1 MHMKKT
7 LSQINAFFDV
17 FEKWVI
23 VFCMTW
29 MVLILAFQ
37 VFTRYCL
44 GFSFAWAE
52 QLVRIGFVWV
62 TYVGAGMACKASMH
76 LTIDLLKYMLKPRA
90 VRILGIWAAA
100 FTVFFALY
108 MGWHIFTLVLQQIE
122 KGQTFSSMT
131 WLPVWS
137 MYIAGVIGMI
147 GVAVRT
153 LEFGLLPLL
162 SAQEEGGAI

>member
-1 MHMKKT
+1 MRKK
-7 LSQINAFFDV
+7 LSQVNAFFDA

-23 VFCMTW
+23 LVFMTG
-29 MVLILAFQ
+29 MVVILAFQ

-44 GFSFAWAE
+44 GFSFSWAE

-62 TYVGAGMACKASMH
+62 TFVGASMACKASMH
-76 LTIDLLKYMLKPRA
+76 LTIDLLKYVMGPRA
-90 VRILGIWAAA
+90 VRIMGIWAAA

-108 MGWHIFTLVLQQIE
+108 MGWHIFTLVLQQIN
-122 KGQTFSSMT
+122 KGQTFASMT

-137 MYIAGVIGMI
+137 MYLAGVAGMI

-162 SAQEEGGAI
+162 GAKEEGGSE

>member
-1 MHMKKT
+1 MRKA
-7 LSQINAFFDV
+7 LSQVNALFDA

-23 VFCMTW
+23 VVFMTG
-29 MVLILAFQ
+29 MVVILAVQ

-44 GFSFAWAE
+44 GFSFSWAE

-62 TYVGAGMACKASMH
+62 TYAGASMACKWSMH
-76 LTIDLLKYMLKPRA
+76 LTIDLLKYLAGPRV
-90 VRILGIWAAA
+90 VRIIGLWASA
-100 FTVFFALY
+100 FTVFFAVY
-108 MGWHIFTLVLQQIE
+108 MSWHIFSLVLQQIS
-122 KGQTFSSMT
+122 KGQTFASMT

-162 SAQEEGGAI
+162 CPKEEGRPA

>member
-1 MHMKKT
+1 MRKI
-7 LSQINAFFDV
+7 LSRANGFFDI

-23 VFCMTW
+23 VVCMTW
-29 MVLILAFQ
+29 MVVILAIQ

-44 GFSFAWAE
+44 GFSFTWAE

-62 TYVGAGMACKASMH
+62 TYAGASMACKASMH
-76 LTIDLLKYMLKPRA
+76 LTIDLLKYVMKPRA
-90 VRILGIWAAA
+90 VRIMGVCANS
-100 FTVFFALY
+100 FTVFFAVY
-108 MGWHIFTLVLQQIE
+108 ISWHIFTLVLQQIS
-122 KGQTFSSMT
+122 KGQTFASMT

-162 SAQEEGGAI
+162 GEKEEGRPA